1 MDAYRSEDVP
11 IDRLTRLC
19 EVATQAMEKSPDYKE
34 DDKLIIFLDDE
45 EAGGLVLHGYDND
58 TDAVSAI
65 MGHLKAI
72 FNANGFNLELVEMGE
87 MNDRP

>member
-58 TDAVSAI
+58 TDAVAAI

-72 FNANGFNLELVEMGE
+72 FNSNGFHLEIVPMGDVE
-87 MNDRP
+87 